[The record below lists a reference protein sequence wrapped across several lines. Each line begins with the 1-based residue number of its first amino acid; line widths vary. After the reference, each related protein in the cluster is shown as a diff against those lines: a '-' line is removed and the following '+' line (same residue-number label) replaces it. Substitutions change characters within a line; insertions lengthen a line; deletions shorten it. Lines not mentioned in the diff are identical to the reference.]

1 MDKLPILEKIAAAKQ
16 ELSLAEADLEKVLLT
31 LKVSVRAEKA
41 MIGKALE
48 DAFSKVKHAS
58 KNLIELEALIASKLE

>member
-1 MDKLPILEKIAAAKQ
+1 MDKQPILDKIAAARQ
-16 ELSLAEADLEKVLLT
+16 ELGEAEADLEKALT
-31 LKVSVRAEKA
+31 SLKVAARAEKA

-58 KNLIELEALIASKLE
+58 KNLIDMERLIVSEKG

>member
-1 MDKLPILEKIAAAKQ
+1 MDKQPILEKIAAAKQ
-16 ELSLAEADLEKVLLT
+16 ELGEAEADLEKVLLS
-31 LKVSVRAEKA
+31 LKVSARAEKA

-58 KNLIELEALIASKLE
+58 RNLVDLEKLIVSGKI

>member
-1 MDKLPILEKIAAAKQ
+1 MDKQAILEKIAAAKQ
-16 ELSLAEADLEKVLLT
+16 ELGEAETDLEKVLLT

-48 DAFSKVKHAS
+48 DAFSKVKHANR
-58 KNLIELEALIASKLE
+58 NLLELEKLIVSEKN